1 MIIWFL
7 VAVVFFL
14 ILRWLIKDT
23 ANGVKEDFENGQ
35 GWMYF
40 VSLPVCFIVT
50 AATDSFAQG
59 LAVTAIT
66 IFTIA
71 AFQMDSYLTMIVL
84 PMSYYYFNQVDHT
97 NAIGSAI
104 IACAIAVFAFFIDLF
119 IADYMMLRSESKS
132 TVSSTDKK
140 ETMSNKDNFFCD
152 DPSKW

>member
-104 IACAIAVFAFFIDLF
+104 VACAIAVFAFFIDLF
-119 IADYMMLRSESKS
+119 IADYMMLRSQ
-132 TVSSTDKK
+132 
-140 ETMSNKDNFFCD
+140 NKDQTLENQ
-152 DPSKW
+152 PK